1 VADAGHDRPVKVL
14 LVDDQEL
21 VRSGLR
27 LILEAQRDIEV
38 VAEAEDGTT
47 AVSLTEQLRPD
58 VVLMD
63 LRMPGMD
70 GIEATRR
77 ITALPGAT
85 AVLVL
90 TTFDL
95 DRDVYDAMR
104 AGATGFLT
112 KSVARTQLVQAVRV
126 AANGDALLAP
136 SVTRQLVERF
146 ISMPPPGPDRPP
158 ELSDLTERE
167 VQVLRLLATGQSNA
181 EIAREL
187 FLGDA
192 TVKTH
197 VNRLLT
203 KLDLENRTQAVVL
216 AYEVGLVRPGVE
228 RDREA

>member
-1 VADAGHDRPVKVL
+1 VADLGRDRPLKVL

-27 LILEAQRDIEV
+27 LILEAQHDIEV
-38 VAEAEDGTT
+38 VGEAEEGAT
-47 AVSLTEQLRPD
+47 ALTLVEQVRPD

-70 GIEATRR
+70 GIEATRQIAELR
-77 ITALPGAT
+77 DPP
-85 AVLVL
+85 AVVVL

-95 DRDVYDAMR
+95 DRNVYDAMR
-104 AGATGFLT
+104 AGAIGFLT
-112 KSVARTQLVQAVRV
+112 KSVARTQLVQAVRT

-158 ELSDLTERE
+158 ELSDLTDRE

-197 VNRLLT
+197 VNRLLA
-203 KLDLENRTQAVVL
+203 KLGLANRTQAVVL
-216 AYEVGLVRPGVE
+216 AYEVGLVRPGGVE
-228 RDREA
+228 RH